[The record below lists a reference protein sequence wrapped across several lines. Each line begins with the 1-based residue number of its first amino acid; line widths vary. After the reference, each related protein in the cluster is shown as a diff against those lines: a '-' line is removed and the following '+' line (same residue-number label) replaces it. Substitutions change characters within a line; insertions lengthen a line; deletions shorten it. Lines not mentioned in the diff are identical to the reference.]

1 MATTKQNVLETI
13 ATKVIA
19 MMEEHGSGWTKPW
32 SGFVSDHGTP
42 RSGVGRRYTGI
53 NSLWLTVE
61 MMERGYTQPIFA
73 TFKQWQSLN
82 AKVKKG
88 EKGIPVVFFKKID
101 IEDKETGEQK
111 TIPMLKH
118 FTVFNIDQVE
128 GADGMRIEADK
139 IPNEQA
145 WLDDL
150 TAEEIIEAQGA
161 EINHV
166 AGDRAYCVRHTDEI
180 VVPLK
185 AQFSSQDGYYGVVFH
200 ELTHWT
206 GHKQRLDRTFGKR
219 FGDEAYAFEE
229 LVAEMGAAMLCAVTG
244 VSVEPREDHAKYLSS
259 WIKAIKDDSSK
270 LMTAASMAEKAS
282 MFILDNA
289 NKTQLVEAA

>member
-13 ATKVIA
+13 ATKVIE

-32 SGFVSDHGTP
+32 SGFVSDHGAP

-61 MMERGYTQPIFA
+61 MMERGYDQPIFA

-82 AKVKKG
+82 ASVKKG

-101 IEDKETGEQK
+101 IEDKDTGERK
-111 TIPMLKH
+111 TIPLLKN

-128 GADGMRIEADK
+128 GADGMRIDVDAL
-139 IPNEQA
+139 PNDQE
-145 WLDDL
+145 WMDDL
-150 TAEEIIEAQGA
+150 TAEQIIEAQNA
-161 EINHV
+161 DIQHQ
-166 AGDRAYCVRHTDEI
+166 AGDRAYFSRDLDHI
-180 VVPLK
+180 VLPLK
-185 AQFSSQDGYYGVVFH
+185 GQFASSDGYYGTAFH

-206 GHKQRLDRTFGKR
+206 GHKSRLDRTFGKR

-229 LVAEMGAAMLCAVTG
+229 LVAEMGAAMLCAVSG
-244 VSVEPREDHAKYLSS
+244 VTVEPRPDHAKYLAS
-259 WIKAIKDDSSK
+259 WIKAIKDDASK

-282 MFILDNA
+282 MYILETA
-289 NKTQLVEAA
+289 NQTQLVEAA